1 MHYGFYDRLTK
12 DFPSQINV
20 DLIDRCNYACIHCAY
35 SVLAQEKKLAHAQL
49 SKELNK
55 KLVDEV
61 RQFGINKTQQIR
73 YVASGEPFLHPDIME
88 ILDYA
93 VKNSG
98 VFVTVTT
105 NGSLVNEQ
113 RATQLLEMGVGLI
126 DFSLD
131 AFSEETYETIRL
143 HGKLEKV
150 SSNILFMLKKRR
162 EGNYKT
168 KIVVSFVVQE
178 KNQRE
183 KADFERYWKE
193 QGVDY
198 VIFRKL
204 HSVGGKM
211 YQKEKTG
218 YVQPCVYTWERICL
232 KENGHLQYCPN
243 LWEEDPNLDISFA
256 DHSIREVWNGEV
268 YETLRREHL
277 SDAFEK
283 FKRCEVCPDRCQT
296 IWPAQRTETWRG
308 YGDMIREF
316 AK

>member
-150 SSNILFMLKKRR
+150 RSEERR
-162 EGNYKT
+162 VG
-168 KIVVSFVVQE
+168 
-178 KNQRE
+178 
-183 KADFERYWKE
+183 KE
-193 QGVDY
+193 C
-198 VIFRKL
+198 
-204 HSVGGKM
+204 M
-211 YQKEKTG
+211 
-218 YVQPCVYTWERICL
+218 
-232 KENGHLQYCPN
+232 
-243 LWEEDPNLDISFA
+243 
-256 DHSIREVWNGEV
+256 
-268 YETLRREHL
+268 
-277 SDAFEK
+277 
-283 FKRCEVCPDRCQT
+283 
-296 IWPAQRTETWRG
+296 
-308 YGDMIREF
+308 
-316 AK
+316 